1 MSEGGPRLEHLDC
14 GRGLLF
20 DLGLGGGHLVL
31 PEGEVRARPALSRPK
46 IRLQYVP
53 ET

>member
-1 MSEGGPRLEHLDC
+1 LDC

-20 DLGLGGGHLVL
+20 DHSLDGGHLML
-31 PEGEVRARPALSRPK
+31 PEGEVRGRPALSRPK